1 MAERLEPGIRTPGAA
16 SAETP
21 SRETATAAPAGR
33 YGRTTTSSSGG
44 GGRGG
49 NIATNLVLGLAVVAL
64 IGAGWMIFEQQQRLL
79 ESENTI
85 ADAEQRIGM
94 LESRLR
100 MTDASISESESD
112 TNEQINFWE
121 DEIRKLWDLS
131 NKRNRKWIEDN
142 RSAIARNTK
151 AVSAQGG
158 DLKNLKSTVSQH
170 DTALEQQDEIVDRV
184 TTIDRS
190 VNSIIAGRRDVVDK
204 ANAAS
209 AIAARMD
216 ARLKEV
222 EEAIVAIDANRQT
235 LNRQVLELQ
244 QAIP

>member
-1 MAERLEPGIRTPGAA
+1 MAERLEPGIRTSSAA
-16 SAETP
+16 SADTA
-21 SRETATAAPAGR
+21 ETASTAAPAGR
-33 YGRTTTSSSGG
+33 YGRTTTTSSGG
-44 GGRGG
+44 GGGG
-49 NIATNLVLGLAVVAL
+49 GSIATNLVLGLAVIAL
-64 IGAGWMIFEQQQRLL
+64 VGAGWMIFEQRERLL

-85 ADAEQRIGM
+85 ANAERRIGLM
-94 LESRLR
+94 EDRLR

-112 TNEQINFWE
+112 TNEQIGFWE

-158 DLKNLKSTVSQH
+158 DVKNLKSTVSRH
-170 DTALEQQDEIVDRV
+170 DTALEQQDEIIDRV
-184 TTIDRS
+184 TTLDQQ
-190 VNSIIAGRRDVVDK
+190 VNAIIAGRRDVVDK
-204 ANAAS
+204 ANSAA